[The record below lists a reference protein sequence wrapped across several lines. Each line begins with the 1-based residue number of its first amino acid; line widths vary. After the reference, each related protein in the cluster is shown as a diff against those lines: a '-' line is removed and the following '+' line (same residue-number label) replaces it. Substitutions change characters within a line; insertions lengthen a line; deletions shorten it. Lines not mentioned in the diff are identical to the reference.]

1 MREAP
6 TSRFSFL
13 IIVKKQNTQQ
23 KAEVVAKLF
32 GALDKSQALERW
44 MPDAFKHGACKVQIL
59 ANAFM
64 ENPKIRF
71 ILGNGETR
79 IFSLNEVPKEV
90 RP

>member
-1 MREAP
+1 MRGAP